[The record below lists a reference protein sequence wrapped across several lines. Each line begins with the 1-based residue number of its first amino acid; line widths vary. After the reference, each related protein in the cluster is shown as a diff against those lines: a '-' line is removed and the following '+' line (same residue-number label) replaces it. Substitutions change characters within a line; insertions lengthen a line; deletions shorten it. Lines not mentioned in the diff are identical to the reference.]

1 VPKVRALLVLRAAVL
16 VALLGSSALT
26 IDYLSPVPSF
36 CGASSGCGT
45 VQHSGWGYLGAARI
59 PLPALG
65 LVGFTVVL
73 TLSLLPGR
81 RRYAAA
87 PVALAGG
94 VAALGLLVVQWLVVK
109 AFCLLCVGVD
119 TAALVAAGAAA
130 AFLWWPAPTPG
141 SGASDS
147 GSVAPASEGG
157 VAEPLH
163 DGAWIAL
170 GVLAVLTPLLWPS
183 LRPAPDVP
191 REIAA
196 YYQPGKVNVVEF
208 VDFECPFCRMYHPE
222 LKKVAAE
229 FVGQVNLVRLDLP
242 LAMHPHARG
251 AARAHLCGVKD
262 GRGEQMAD
270 ALFEAEDL
278 TEPGLLRAGEKA
290 GLEPKQLE
298 RCMKDP
304 AIDRKAGEAEALLT
318 RLGMLE
324 GLPTT
329 FIGPK
334 MFVGAVQAPE
344 LRDAFQQALIGT
356 QRGVPAPLYLA
367 LCVAAAGAAVIVGWL
382 RGGGRRKAAV
392 PAPVA

>member
-1 VPKVRALLVLRAAVL
+1 MAKVRALLLLRAAVL
-16 VALLGSSALT
+16 VALLGSAALT

-65 LVGFTVVL
+65 VVGFTVVL

-94 VAALGLLVVQWLVVK
+94 VAALGLLIVQWFVVK
-109 AFCLLCVGVD
+109 AFCALCVGVD
-119 TAALVAAGAAA
+119 LAALVAAGAAA
-130 AFLWWPAPTPG
+130 AFLFWPAPA
-141 SGASDS
+141 SG
-147 GSVAPASEGG
+147 GEPAGPMSEG
-157 VAEPLH
+157 VLPEPLH

-170 GVLAVLTPLLWPS
+170 GVLAVVTPLLWPS

-208 VDFECPFCRMYHPE
+208 VDFECPFCRLYHPE

-242 LAMHPHARG
+242 LAMHPNARG
-251 AARAHLCGVKD
+251 AARAHLCAVAE
-262 GRGEQMAD
+262 GREEQMAD
-270 ALFEAEDL
+270 ALFAAEDL
-278 TEPGLLRAGEKA
+278 TEPGLLRAGKVA
-290 GLEPKQLE
+290 GLDPQALE
-298 RCMKDP
+298 RCMKEP

-329 FIGPK
+329 FIGSR

-344 LRDAFQQALIGT
+344 LREAFQQALIGT
-356 QRGVPAPLYLA
+356 NGGVPAPLYLA
-367 LCVAAAGAAVIVGWL
+367 LCLAAAGASVTFGWL
-382 RGGGRRKAAV
+382 RGGGRRKATA

>member
-1 VPKVRALLVLRAAVL
+1 VAKVRALLVLRAAVL
-16 VALLGSSALT
+16 VALLGSAALT

-65 LVGFTVVL
+65 VVGFTVVL

-81 RRYAAA
+81 RRFAAA

-94 VAALGLLVVQWLVVK
+94 VAALGLLIVQWFVVK
-109 AFCLLCVGVD
+109 AFCALCVGVD
-119 TAALVAAGAAA
+119 VAALVAAGAAA
-130 AFLWWPAPTPG
+130 AFIWWPAPKPAKADDSAG
-141 SGASDS
+141 S
-147 GSVAPASEGG
+147 APKSED
-157 VAEPLH
+157 ALPEPLH

-170 GVLAVLTPLLWPS
+170 GVLAVIAPLLWPS

-208 VDFECPFCRMYHPE
+208 VDFECPFCRLYHPE

-242 LAMHPHARG
+242 LAMHPNARG
-251 AARAHLCGVKD
+251 AARAHLCAVAE
-262 GRGEQMAD
+262 GREEQMAD
-270 ALFEAEDL
+270 ALFATEDL
-278 TEPGLLRAGEKA
+278 TEPGLLAAGKAA
-290 GLEPKQLE
+290 GLDTQALE

-318 RLGMLE
+318 RLGILE

-329 FIGPK
+329 FIGSR

-344 LRDAFQQALIGT
+344 LREAFQQALIGT
-356 QRGVPAPLYLA
+356 DGGIPAPLYLA
-367 LCVAAAGAAVIVGWL
+367 LCLAAAGASVTVGWL
-382 RGGGRRKAAV
+382 RGGRRRKAAV
-392 PAPVA
+392 APTGR